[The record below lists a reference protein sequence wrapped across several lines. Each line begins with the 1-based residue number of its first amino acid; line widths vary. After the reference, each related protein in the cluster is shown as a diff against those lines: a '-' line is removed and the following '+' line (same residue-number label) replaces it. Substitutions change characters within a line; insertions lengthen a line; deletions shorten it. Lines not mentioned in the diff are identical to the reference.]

1 MVTVLEVIVGIGAI
15 FGGGLLIAAPDG
27 HLLGVPT
34 RILAGTPFDSFLV
47 PGIVLFTAVGVLPL
61 AAAAM
66 TLRTSPHGPLAAV
79 IVGLL
84 LVGWITAEMV
94 ILGGP
99 QTLAWALY
107 LVLGTVIATL
117 GVVWARSS
125 ISSVGDS

>member
-1 MVTVLEVIVGIGAI
+1 MLEVIVGIGAI

-47 PGIVLFTAVGVLPL
+47 PGIVLSIALGVLPL

-66 TLRTSPHGPLAAV
+66 TLRNSPQGPLAAV
-79 IVGLL
+79 VVGLL

-94 ILGGP
+94 MLGGP

-125 ISSVGDS
+125 ISAAGDS